1 VDVTSSTAAVVYE
14 YYTHIDVGD
23 LSAALSCF
31 APDAVYRRPGYAAL
45 TGRESIEDYY
55 RSTRIIGRGQH
66 DIEAVIASDDEVAV
80 RGAFR
85 GVSHAGEPLS
95 VRFADFWRFSERL
108 VIERNTYFDAAAV

>member
-1 VDVTSSTAAVVYE
+1 MTVNSPTAVISE
-14 YYTHIDVGD
+14 YYTHIDAGD

-31 APDAVYRRPGYAAL
+31 ASDAVYRRPGYAAL

-55 RSTRIIGRGQH
+55 RSTRIIGHGQH
-66 DIEAVIASDDEVAV
+66 DIEVIIANGDEVAV

-95 VRFADFWRFSERL
+95 VRFADFWRFSGHL
-108 VIERNTYFDAAAV
+108 IIERNTYFDAAAV